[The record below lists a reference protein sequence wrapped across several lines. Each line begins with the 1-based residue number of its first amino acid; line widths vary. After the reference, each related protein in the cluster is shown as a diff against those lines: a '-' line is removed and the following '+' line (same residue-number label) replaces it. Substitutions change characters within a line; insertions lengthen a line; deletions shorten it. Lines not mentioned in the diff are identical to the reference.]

1 MIKAVI
7 FDMDGVL
14 VDNRDVH
21 VEAFRQLAARY
32 GVPFDGSDLE
42 WMYGRGNDTIIP
54 ALFPP
59 QVVECVG
66 LRRLGDEKEAI
77 YRDIYADSIRLT
89 RGLVTLLKDLHRNNI
104 PCAVG
109 SSAPKVNVD
118 YVLEKCTIRSYFSVI
133 VTGDMVKLRK
143 PDPAIFELAAEL
155 LGVVPSQCLVFED
168 SEAGI
173 RAAKTAGMKV
183 VAMSTTLSREKIA
196 EVHDGQV
203 ISDFTQMNYEKI
215 RAL

>member
-1 MIKAVI
+1 
-7 FDMDGVL
+7 MDGVL
-14 VDNRDVH
+14 VDNRDIH
-21 VEAFRQLAARY
+21 VEAFRMLAERY

-59 QVVECVG
+59 QLVEREG
-66 LRRLGDEKEAI
+66 LKKLGAEKEAV
-77 YRDIYADSIRLT
+77 YRDIYSDHIRPAH
-89 RGLVTLLKDLHRNNI
+89 GLVTFLHELHRHHI

-118 YVLEKCTIRSYFSVI
+118 YVLEKCGLEDDFTVV

-155 LGVVPSQCLVFED
+155 LGVVQHECLVFED
-168 SEAGI
+168 SAAGI
-173 RAAKTAGMKV
+173 QAAKAAGMPV
-183 VAMSTTLSREKIA
+183 IAMSTTLPKHKIA
-196 EVHDGQV
+196 EVHDGMV
-203 ISDFTQMNYEKI
+203 IPDFTHVDYRKVKE
-215 RAL
+215 L